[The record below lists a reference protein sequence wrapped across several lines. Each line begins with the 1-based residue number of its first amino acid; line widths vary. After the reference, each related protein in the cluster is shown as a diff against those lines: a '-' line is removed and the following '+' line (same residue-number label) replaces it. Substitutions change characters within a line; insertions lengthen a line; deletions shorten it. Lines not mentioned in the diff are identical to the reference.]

1 MKALFC
7 CNELARTGAPLV
19 FADLLPLLSADIRP
33 SIYSPH
39 DGPLRR
45 RFEALGPV
53 STDLSVDGYDLVVVN
68 TVVLWEVVERAAK
81 VGRPVVW
88 VIQESDPSYFGVP
101 AHTASVIFLP
111 KSVIFPSRPTAS
123 VYARYCR
130 DRSVVIPFP
139 IAPPVLRDRGEARQ
153 RLGFGPD
160 EVVALCVGTI
170 ETRKNQCDLVAAARD
185 LPLTAVLVGRVAH
198 PNQLADAP
206 VNLRVEGEVAD
217 PSWHY
222 AAADVFVSCSTIEA
236 LPRVHMEAAANRL
249 PIITTPCFGVRD
261 MIRDGE
267 NGLFYRA
274 GRPADLRQLLLRVFD
289 PGFRERY
296 ARPLLNL
303 PTPEEAASRFEAV
316 LRAALG

>member
-1 MKALFC
+1 VNVLFC

-33 SIYSPH
+33 TVYSPH

-53 STDLSVDGYDLVVVN
+53 TTDLSVDGHDLVVVN
-68 TVVLWEVVERAAK
+68 TVVLWEVVERA
-81 VGRPVVW
+81 VRHGRPVVW

-101 AHTASVIFLP
+101 ARVADTLAGP
-111 KSVIFPSRPTAS
+111 RAVIFPSRPTAS

-130 DRSVVIPFP
+130 DRTVVIPFP
-139 IAPPVLRDRGEARQ
+139 IAPPVIRDRNEARD
-153 RLGFGPD
+153 RLGFRPD
-160 EVVALCVGTI
+160 ETVALCVGTV
-170 ETRKNQCDLVAAARD
+170 EARKNQRDLVEAVRD
-185 LPLTAVLVGRVAH
+185 LPMTAVVVGRVAH
-198 PNQLADAP
+198 PDQLAHAP
-206 VNLRVEGEVAD
+206 ANLRAEGEVAD

-274 GRPADLRQLLLRVFD
+274 GRPADLRQHLLRVSE
-289 PGFRERY
+289 PGFRDRY
-296 ARPLLNL
+296 AKPLFNL
-303 PTPEEAASRFEAV
+303 PTPAEAAGRFEAV
-316 LRAALG
+316 LRAASG